1 MLWELIKQSA
11 DGKSFDIQTN
21 FLNQFFKEMNG
32 DQFGEFAFGY
42 WGLKGYKNLF
52 SLKLNFWNLWKT
64 SVHLSKDKSTFR
76 IFFGEKA
83 ALSL

>member
-1 MLWELIKQSA
+1 
-11 DGKSFDIQTN
+11 
-21 FLNQFFKEMNG
+21 MNG
-32 DQFGEFAFGY
+32 DQFGEFPFGY

-52 SLKLNFWNLWKT
+52 SLKFDTGYYFLKSMKT

-76 IFFGEKA
+76 TFFGEKA